1 MGERRVVWLGM
12 QAGVVIWRYLEK
24 EGIQRLAIIL
34 DVLVPDGVARSGMG
48 VGEGSAKKA
57 TAEKA
62 TEQMMGRKERRETKC
77 RTELGGR
84 DV

>member
-1 MGERRVVWLGM
+1 
-12 QAGVVIWRYLEK
+12 
-24 EGIQRLAIIL
+24 
-34 DVLVPDGVARSGMG
+34 MG

-62 TEQMMGRKERRETKC
+62 TEQMMGGKERRETKC
-77 RTELGGR
+77 RIQLGGR